1 VRSGVLTGLRL
12 LAATAALAL
21 ALVPA
26 AGAAHETTAP
36 NLFINVHVTL
46 TDSKVIIRPKTAPRG
61 SDARFIVRNIGKKT
75 HTFTVGATRH
85 GAGLQTGFSRS
96 FKPGEH
102 AILIFFLNQRGT
114 IPYYSG
120 PSVGEAKPAMKGLF
134 LVGNQCSL
142 CVQDY

>member
-1 VRSGVLTGLRL
+1 MRKGVRKGL
-12 LAATAALAL
+12 LAGAAAAVLAV

-26 AGAAHETTAP
+26 AGASHATTAP

-61 SDARFIVRNIGKKT
+61 ADARFIVRNIGKKP
-75 HTFTVGATRH
+75 HTFTVGAIEH
-85 GAGLQTGFSRS
+85 GVGKQTGFSRS

-102 AILIFFLNQRGT
+102 AILIFFLNQRGP

-120 PSVGEAKPAMKGLF
+120 TSVGRAKPSMRGTF
-134 LVGNQCSL
+134 LVGDQCSL